1 MLKPKDK
8 KTAATKAPAK
18 PSPATGSEIKR
29 EDH

>member
-8 KTAATKAPAK
+8 KAAETKAPAK
-18 PSPATGSEIKR
+18 PSPEKGSEIKR

>member
-8 KTAATKAPAK
+8 KAVATKAPAK
-18 PSPATGSEIKR
+18 PSPEKGSEIKR

>member
-8 KTAATKAPAK
+8 KAAATKAPAK
-18 PSPATGSEIKR
+18 PNPEKGSDIKR